1 MTPSCGHDPS
11 DVATRA
17 DLAELRVATQAD
29 IAEWRDAMKADLAD
43 MRADLADMRA
53 DLADMKTD
61 LAGVKT
67 DLAGVKTDLAS
78 LRSETRQRFERVGDS
93 LNAVNRRMD
102 RLLHTLLAGFFAVA
116 ATMIGVIIAI
126 L

>member
-29 IAEWRDAMKADLAD
+29 IAEWRDAMK
-43 MRADLADMRA
+43 ADLADMRA

>member
-1 MTPSCGHDPS
+1 MTHSLGHDSS
-11 DVATRA
+11 DVATKA

-43 MRADLADMRA
+43 TRADLADVRADLAGVRADLADMGA
-53 DLADMKTD
+53 
-61 LAGVKT
+61 

-78 LRSETRQRFERVGDS
+78 LRSETRQRFELVEDGLS
-93 LNAVNRRMD
+93 EVNRRMD
-102 RLLHTLLAGFFAVA
+102 RLLHTLLAGLFVVVA
-116 ATMIGVIIAI
+116 ASVGVIIAV